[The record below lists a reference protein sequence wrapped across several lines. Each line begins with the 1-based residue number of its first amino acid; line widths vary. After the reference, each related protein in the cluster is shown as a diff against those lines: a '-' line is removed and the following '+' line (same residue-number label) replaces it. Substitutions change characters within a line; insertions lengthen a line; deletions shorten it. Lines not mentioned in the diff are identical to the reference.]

1 VELAQ
6 IVILVYAALMILGG
20 FMGYKLARS
29 KASLISGLASG
40 GVLLVALGWSFGN
53 LQAGTWIGI
62 AVSAVLTL
70 VFFLRVKKTRK
81 VMPSGMLL
89 VVSFAALGVLLY
101 AVITE
106 GSAA

>member
-1 VELAQ
+1 MELAQ

-70 VFFLRVKKTRK
+70 VLFLRVKKTRK